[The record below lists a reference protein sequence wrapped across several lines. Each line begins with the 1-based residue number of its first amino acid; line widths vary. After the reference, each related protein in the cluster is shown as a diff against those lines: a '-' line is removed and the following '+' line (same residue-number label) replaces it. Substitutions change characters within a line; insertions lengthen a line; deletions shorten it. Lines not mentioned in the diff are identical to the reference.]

1 MPRLS
6 MLPRTSRIVA
16 LCSAANFINAADRVI
31 MPIAIVPMTD
41 EFKWNLH
48 WQGWILSAFAFGYF
62 TSQIVG
68 AITVNK
74 FGCKTVLMSAVLLWS
89 ISTIVTPLLA
99 HSVPLL
105 VTCRVI
111 LGLGEGIGLPVIF
124 HLFAHSVPVEE
135 RSRAFGYLVAAGSVG
150 QVVASIMCP
159 RVHWQT
165 GFYLFGTIGII
176 WTFLWTILYQES
188 NTQDE
193 IPLFVPKVTQNRV
206 VRWTELIAHWP
217 LWSLYIAHFAM
228 NWSNYIIM
236 QWLPTYLSRNLSANK
251 ESISLTALPYVVNS
265 LVGIAAGHSADN
277 LIQKRWPILSVRRL
291 MTNIGLIGPGAFL
304 LAFYAVDNLLAAV
317 VFVSIS
323 MGLCACNSAGHLS
336 NHADVA
342 PNHAGM
348 TFAISNTIAT
358 IPGILCGPLT
368 AELVTASSGRW
379 MPVFVLAAAINFT
392 GAIIYQG
399 HSAALPVV

>member
-1 MPRLS
+1 MARFR

-31 MPIAIVPMTD
+31 MPIAIVQMTD
-41 EFKWNLH
+41 EYKWNLH

-62 TSQIVG
+62 TSQIIG
-68 AITVNK
+68 ANTASK

-89 ISTIVTPLLA
+89 ISTLITPLLVD
-99 HSVPLL
+99 SVPLL
-105 VTCRVI
+105 ITCRVI
-111 LGLGEGIGLPVIF
+111 LGLGEGLGLPVIF

-135 RSRAFGYLVAAGSVG
+135 RSRAFGYLIAAGSVG
-150 QVVASIMCP
+150 QVVASILCP
-159 RVHWQT
+159 RIPWQT
-165 GFYLFGTIGII
+165 GFYFFGTIGIF
-176 WTFLWTILYQES
+176 WTLLWLILYHES
-188 NTQDE
+188 NSQDE
-193 IPLFVPKVTQNRV
+193 IPLFVPKVNQNRPI
-206 VRWTELIAHWP
+206 RWTELICHWP

-251 ESISLTALPYVVNS
+251 ESISLTALPYIVNS

-277 LIQKRWPILSVRRL
+277 LVQKRWPILSVRRL
-291 MTNIGLIGPGAFL
+291 MTNIGLMGPGIFM
-304 LAFYAVDNLLAAV
+304 LAFCAVDNLLLAV
-317 VFVSIS
+317 IFISIS

-336 NHADVA
+336 NHAEVA

-358 IPGILCGPLT
+358 IPGILCGPVT

-379 MPVFVLAAAINFT
+379 MPVFVLAVAINFT
-392 GAIIYQG
+392 GAIIYQT
-399 HSAALPVV
+399 HSSALPVV